1 MKDPSRRYRWLL
13 LFSSLLTI
21 AYLVAA
27 AAHENYFAE
36 WQRIQRR
43 YREILRARATDD
55 TGRAL
60 ARDFRIEPKQVSVP
74 ALKVVDRC
82 VTCHNGIDDPR
93 MTDVPL
99 PHAVH
104 PGKILEHHP
113 ADRFGCTVC
122 HHGQGAAT
130 NFHDA
135 KATDV
140 AWDYPLLDRNLTQS
154 SCRTCHDISR
164 LPSHEISL
172 ELEGRELYA
181 RKGCGS
187 CHKLGGRG
195 GTLGPALDDEGAK
208 TRHQLVL
215 TNMDPPYT
223 TWRWHEAHF
232 RDPAGMV
239 PGSRMKNPTV
249 SDHEAL
255 ALTVYMLSLRR
266 SDVPESYLA
275 PDKIAEKFHELHPEP
290 LGGEEV
296 YRRYCAS
303 CHGDGT
309 YGRWDKT
316 FGRFVPAV
324 RGPSLQATAG
334 RAYLESQIAKGRP
347 GTQMPAWEKDAG
359 GLMDSEI
366 EAVAAYIQSPPAG
379 KPEPIAPQEA
389 RIPAEGDPGRGDH
402 LFNAYCAGCH
412 GAAGRGGVAPEVGNP
427 SFLQAASDELIVTTI
442 RNGRLRTAMPSFQPR
457 AAGALSL
464 NDTDLGDLLAYLRSL
479 GPRPPGGTNRA
490 GAVADRASMTSGGA
504 SP

>member
-13 LFSSLLTI
+13 LSSSLLTI

-43 YREILRARATDD
+43 YREILRARATDE

-74 ALKVVDRC
+74 ALHVVDRC

-99 PHAVH
+99 PHSVH
-104 PGKILEHHP
+104 PGDILQHHP

-122 HHGQGAAT
+122 HQGQGAAT

-154 SCRTCHDISR
+154 SCRACHDVSR
-164 LPSHEISL
+164 LPQKEVAL

-232 RDPAGMV
+232 HDPAGIV

-249 SDHEAL
+249 SNREAL
-255 ALTVYMLSLRR
+255 ALTVYMLSLRKR
-266 SDVPESYLA
+266 DVPESYLA
-275 PDKIAEKFHELHPEP
+275 PDKIAEKFHDLHPEP
-290 LGGEEV
+290 LGGEEI

-316 FGRFVPAV
+316 FRRFVPAV
-324 RGPSLQATAG
+324 RGPSLQATAD
-334 RAYLESQIAKGRP
+334 RTYLESQIAKGRP

-366 EAVAAYIQSPPAG
+366 EAVAAYLQPMAAPKPRPAA
-379 KPEPIAPQEA
+379 APA
-389 RIPAEGDPGRGDH
+389 ASIPARGDATRGDA
-402 LFNAYCAGCH
+402 LFNSYCAGCH
-412 GAAGRGGVAPEVGNP
+412 GVAARGGMAPELANP
-427 SFLQAASDELIVTTI
+427 SFLRAASDAFIVTTI
-442 RNGRLRTAMPSFQPR
+442 RNGRRRTAMPSFQPR
-457 AAGALSL
+457 VAGARAL
-464 NDTDLGDLLAYLRSL
+464 TDDDIGNLLAYLRSL
-479 GPRPPGGTNRA
+479 GPPGPDGEDRPGA
-490 GAVADRASMTSGGA
+490 GSASITTGSA
-504 SP
+504 SR